1 MSCFRSSNSL
11 CARSLL
17 SLAQT
22 VSIGLRSPLLG
33 RSLTAISP
41 CLRYLLSILKEPFI
55 VKPHLEPLS
64 PSVCLRGGSLES
76 RYMCSPVFL
85 SHYFCL
91 YHAHAN
97 FSRDFC
103 AEPAQRKKMR
113 QKNIINRPKKQKI
126 ENALEIYPCATPGKT
141 KKNWFLPKNR
151 EKNRPLRGAE
161 TFLSFKVFE
170 LGGSKP

>member
-103 AEPAQRKKMR
+103 AEPAKRKKMR
-113 QKNIINRPKKQKI
+113 QKSIINGPEK
-126 ENALEIYPCATPGKT
+126 A
-141 KKNWFLPKNR
+141 KNR
-151 EKNRPLRGAE
+151 KRSGDIPLCYTWKNEKELVFTEKSRKKSAAARG
-161 TFLSFKVFE
+161 
-170 LGGSKP
+170 